1 MKVGLMRA
9 LDAFVGVPAC
19 AVCSAAVGIKR
30 LFARPSDKPGAKLLL
45 IKLSELG
52 ANIML
57 GDMVRMLRATYSRE
71 NTWFMAFDESEAILR
86 QMDFVPPENL
96 LLVST
101 KGPGSFARSLLRAL
115 WRVRR
120 AGVDTSIDLE
130 FFSRASTLIALF
142 TGARRRVG
150 IHPYYGEGAYR
161 GTLTTHGVKFNPHL
175 HISQMFAIM
184 AAAAAQPY
192 GVLQRLDYIPPP
204 VAPIKERFV
213 PAEGEKASVQTLLE
227 SCGWQPGERVVLLNA
242 NTSDRELIPL
252 RRWGEERY
260 AEVARQLL
268 AECPGVRVL
277 LTGAPKEAA
286 GIAELERRVG
296 SPRCVSV
303 AGRTSLRELFTLYCM
318 SEVMV
323 TNDSGPAHFAALTD
337 MAVIVLF
344 GPETPQL
351 WKPLGK
357 RVRVIYR
364 GLGCS
369 PCFSIYN
376 GRRSGCRD
384 NICMDIPPEVVTAA
398 VKDVLAEPRRAPG

>member
-1 MKVGLMRA
+1 MRFV
-9 LDAFVGVPAC
+9 DAFVGVPAC

-30 LFARPSDKPGAKLLL
+30 LFIKPSDKQGTKLLL

-57 GDMVRMLRATYSRE
+57 GDMVRTLRATYTRE
-71 NTWFMAFDESEAILR
+71 NTWFMAFDESKAILH

-96 LLVST
+96 IFVST
-101 KGPGSFARSLLRAL
+101 KGPLKFAASLLRAI
-115 WRVRR
+115 WRARR
-120 AGVDTSIDLE
+120 AGVETCIDLE
-130 FFSRASTLIALF
+130 FFSRASTLIALL

-150 IHPYYGEGAYR
+150 IYSYYGEGPYR
-161 GTLTTHGVKFNPHL
+161 GSLTTHGVKFNPHI

-184 AAAAAQPY
+184 AAASAQPY

-204 VAPIKERFV
+204 VTPVKERFT
-213 PAEGEKASVQTLLE
+213 PTDAERASVRALLE
-227 SCGWQPGERVVLLNA
+227 TCGWQPNELIVLLNA

-268 AECPGVRVL
+268 AQLPGVRIL
-277 LTGAPKEAA
+277 LTGAPKESA
-286 GIAELERRVG
+286 GIEALEKLVN
-296 SPRCVSV
+296 SPRCKSV
-303 AGRTSLRELFTLYCM
+303 AGKTNLRELFTLYTL

-351 WKPLGK
+351 WRPLGR

-369 PCFSIYN
+369 PCFSVYN
-376 GRRSGCRD
+376 GRRSGCR
-384 NICMDIPPEVVTAA
+384 NNLCMDINPEVVTAA
-398 VKDVLAEPRRAPG
+398 VKDMLAEK